1 MFQIKKTEYF
11 SRWYKRL
18 KDVYAQ
24 KKIALRITQAELG
37 NFGDFKFIGDGIYEM
52 RIHYE
57 LGY

>member
-1 MFQIKKTEYF
+1 MISNQKNGIFF
-11 SRWYKRL
+11 RWYKRL

-24 KKIALRITQAELG
+24 KKIAFRITQAELG

-52 RIHYE
+52 RIHYG